1 MRPLPSEESTGD
13 GSPDDIE
20 FKERSDTRLIQE
32 ATEYLKRQA
41 KHLY

>member
-1 MRPLPSEESTGD
+1 MRPLPSEESTGE